1 MSFFNKLTETASQK
15 DLIKGLVSTLNKVTD
30 RVLDTY
36 RKEEVDT
43 QIEVL
48 ASKEELQNV
57 KEELQGAVGSIDLS
71 HLATKEELTG
81 AVDGLASETYV
92 DSKIDE
98 KTAGV
103 ASQEFVLE
111 KILEAELKD
120 NALELEL
127 FYTKSEVS
135 NIVEPLASKEELAN
149 AIQDSENKAMD
160 EDTINLFNGILDKL
174 A

>member
-1 MSFFNKLTETASQK
+1 MSFFNKLAENATQK

-36 RKEEVDT
+36 RKSEVDA
-43 QIEVL
+43 QVEVL
-48 ASKEELQNV
+48 ATKEELQAT

-92 DSKIDE
+92 DSKIEE

-103 ASQEFVLE
+103 ASEEFVLQ

-120 NALELEL
+120 DALELEL
-127 FYTKSEVS
+127 FYTKSEVDGKVD
-135 NIVEPLASKEELAN
+135 ILASKEELET
-149 AIQDSENKAMD
+149 AILASESKAMD
-160 EDTINLFNGILDKL
+160 AETIDLFNGILDKL